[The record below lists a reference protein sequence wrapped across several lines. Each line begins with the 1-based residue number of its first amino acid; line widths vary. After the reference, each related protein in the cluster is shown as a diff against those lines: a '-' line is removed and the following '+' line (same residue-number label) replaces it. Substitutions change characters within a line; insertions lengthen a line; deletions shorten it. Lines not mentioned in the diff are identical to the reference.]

1 MKSIYG
7 ELNFG
12 LGETIDMM
20 REQVNEFAARE
31 IAPLAEATR

>member
-1 MKSIYG
+1 MKSIYN

-20 REQVNEFAARE
+20 RAQINEFATRE
-31 IAPLAEATR
+31 IAPLAD